1 MRVTGIETTKK
12 GRYALMVDG
21 EFAFSLH
28 RDTFLLCPWLQK
40 GAEVSPE
47 RLETLRQEDE
57 LRSARERAL
66 DLLSAAEQTSGT
78 LRQKLLRWYGEEAVE
93 AAVLRME
100 ELGLINDLDYGRRY
114 AADAVNLRGWP
125 RRRIAMELQ
134 KKGVPAEVI
143 EEALADITE
152 ETEIETA
159 CRLLEGPYRGR
170 LQDRKERDKVKAAL
184 QRRGFSYEVIRQ
196 AVSRAMEALP
206 EGGETPEPEE
216 TPETGDGQEELLALI
231 RKKYAK
237 NMADRAGMEKT
248 IAALYRRGYPLE
260 EIKAAMAAALEVLP
274 EDGETPEPEETPETG
289 DGQEELL
296 ALIRKKYAK
305 NMADWAGMEKT
316 IAALY
321 RRGYP
326 LEAIKAAMNTILE
339 QEENC
344 RDD

>member
-170 LQDRKERDKVKAAL
+170 LRDRRERDKVKAAL

-260 EIKAAMAAALEVLP
+260 AIKAAMAAALEALP
-274 EDGETPEPEETPETG
+274 EGGETPEPEETPETG

-305 NMADWAGMEKT
+305 NMADRAVMEKT

-326 LEAIKAAMNTILE
+326 LEEIKAAMNTILE

>member
-170 LQDRKERDKVKAAL
+170 LRDRRERDKVKAAL

-206 EGGETPEPEE
+206 EDGETPEPEETPETGDGQEELLALIRKKYAKNMADRAGMEKTIAALYRRGYPLEAIKAAMAAALEALPEDGETPEPEE

-260 EIKAAMAAALEVLP
+260 EIKAAM
-274 EDGETPEPEETPETG
+274 
-289 DGQEELL
+289 
-296 ALIRKKYAK
+296 
-305 NMADWAGMEKT
+305 
-316 IAALY
+316 
-321 RRGYP
+321 
-326 LEAIKAAMNTILE
+326 NTILE

>member
-170 LQDRKERDKVKAAL
+170 LRDRRERDKVKAAL

-196 AVSRAMEALP
+196 AVSRALEALP

-260 EIKAAMAAALEVLP
+260 AIKAAMAAALETLP
-274 EDGETPEPEETPETG
+274 EGGETPETG
-289 DGQEELL
+289 NGQEELL

-305 NMADWAGMEKT
+305 NMADRAGMEKT

-326 LEAIKAAMNTILE
+326 LEEIKAAMNTILE